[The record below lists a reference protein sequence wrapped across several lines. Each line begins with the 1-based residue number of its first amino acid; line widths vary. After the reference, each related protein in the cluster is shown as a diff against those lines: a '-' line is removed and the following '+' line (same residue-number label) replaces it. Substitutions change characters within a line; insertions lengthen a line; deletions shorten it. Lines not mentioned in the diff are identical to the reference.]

1 MGGLDYGEKRNAAHY
16 IMEKKSSIAGSSLRL
31 LQAFAEAAK
40 TGSFA
45 RAARELGLSASAV
58 TKSVQR
64 LEAQLRLRLFQRT
77 TRRVTLTQEGEALYQ
92 QCRRVL
98 DDLAELALLADGTA
112 SVPSGVLR
120 INVPVTYGKKVVL
133 PTLAQLARRHEGFRF
148 EAQLSDQFVD
158 VVGAGLDAVVRIG
171 QIADRRLVA
180 RQVDEQS
187 IGVYASPDYL
197 RRRGRPRHPSDIAAH
212 DCVVFQML
220 STRRIR
226 PWAFQGKGR
235 RLTITPPAAR
245 VVDDGEGLVCASCA
259 GLGLIQAPDIIAQD
273 ALRAGALE
281 EVLKSYRL
289 RPEPISVVFPTQRH
303 MPMRLRVFVDALLA
317 RPK

>member
-1 MGGLDYGEKRNAAHY
+1 
-16 IMEKKSSIAGSSLRL
+16 MEKKSAIAGSSLRL

-64 LEAQLRLRLFQRT
+64 LEAQLKLRLFQRT

-98 DDLAELALLADGTA
+98 DDLAELALVADGTA

-133 PTLAQLARRHEGFRF
+133 PTLAQLARRYEGFRF

-197 RRRGRPRHPSDIAAH
+197 RRRGRPRNPSDIAGH

-226 PWAFQGKGR
+226 PWAFQVKGR
-235 RLTITPPAAR
+235 RVTVAPPAAR
-245 VVDDGEGLVCASCA
+245 IVDDGEGLVCAAGA
-259 GLGLIQAPDIIAQD
+259 GLGLIQAPDIIAED
-273 ALRAGALE
+273 AVQAGALE
-281 EVLKSYRL
+281 EVLKSNRL

-303 MPMRLRVFVDALLA
+303 MPMRLRVFVDALLERRAA
-317 RPK
+317 R